1 MPVVINEF
9 EMMPD
14 RPDPTPATQR
24 AQPASSA
31 PKLLPR
37 ELEKVLRLQLE
48 RLERIRST

>member
-9 EMMPD
+9 EMIPD
-14 RPDPTPATQR
+14 RPDPTPATRQ
-24 AQPASSA
+24 AQPAMSA
-31 PKLLPR
+31 TKLSPR

>member
-14 RPDPTPATQR
+14 RPDPTPTAQQ
-24 AQPASSA
+24 AQPVSNAA
-31 PKLLPR
+31 KLSPR
-37 ELEKVLRLQLE
+37 ELEKILRLQLE